1 MQATGGVDEYEIHA
15 ARCRGVH
22 RVEDDRAGVGALL
35 AADEVDADAVGPRPE
50 LLGRRGPE
58 RVGGGQQ
65 DPVTLRLLAPRQLR
79 DGRRLPDAV
88 DPHEHPDVRRTRF
101 DAQRAVGAAVAVE
114 LGDELGAQELWERG
128 GVADV
133 ARGGAG
139 ANTVQDPLRGR
150 HPGVGEQER
159 LFELVPRVVGQV
171 AAASQ
176 PTDEAAEGGAG
187 PRQPVPQSRRLR
199 KRFDDRFGR
208 WRLDDWFGRR
218 FDDWFGRRFDDR
230 SGRRLDGWRLGHG
243 GPGRCGRPP
252 GRSRRRGLGRCG
264 PFVEARLASGPRRAS
279 ARGTTIRSAPSS
291 RIPRRTRTIVV
302 PDMRRS
308 EPTGGRRGVR
318 PRTRRDP
325 HQVRRHPPDRR
336 RPDRR
341 RPAARHRRRRAA
353 ATGCRRV

>member
-1 MQATGGVDEYEIHA
+1 M
-15 ARCRGVH
+15 
-22 RVEDDRAGVGALL
+22 
-35 AADEVDADAVGPRPE
+35 
-50 LLGRRGPE
+50 
-58 RVGGGQQ
+58 
-65 DPVTLRLLAPRQLR
+65 TLRLLAPRQLR
-79 DGRRLPDAV
+79 DVVVFPTPLTPTNIQTFGVPGSTLNARSAPPSPSSWATSSARRSSGSAAASRTLPTAA
-88 DPHEHPDVRRTRF
+88 RRTH
-101 DAQRAVGAAVAVE
+101 A
-114 LGDELGAQELWERG
+114 
-128 GVADV
+128 
-133 ARGGAG
+133 
-139 ANTVQDPLRGR
+139 VQDPLRGR

-187 PRQPVPQSRRLR
+187 PGQPVPQSRRLR

-252 GRSRRRGLGRCG
+252 GRSGRRGLGRCG
-264 PFVEARLASGPRRAS
+264 PFVEARLASGPP
-279 ARGTTIRSAPSS
+279 ARERGGTAIRSAPSS

-318 PRTRRDP
+318 PRTRRGP
-325 HQVRRHPPDRR
+325 HQVRRHPPDRS

-341 RPAARHRRRRAA
+341 RPAARHRRRRRRCDRLPTRLISPLGTYQITPSNPADASAA
-353 ATGCRRV
+353 GSPTRPCRTRHPRR